1 MIDLTL
7 EFVQKLLPKREEESN
22 KGSFGN
28 VLNVAGS
35 VNYRGA
41 ACLSSLAALRVGAGY
56 VSLACPEVV
65 ANSVASYTPNIVI
78 IPLQASEGAIID
90 GEYKHIFELTYMY
103 KVLSVGSGLFR
114 LFSTN
119 ESVKY
124 FFKNLIGT
132 LVDSDLSLVIDAD
145 GLNTI
150 AELQYIPLP
159 KQTILTPHPKEMSR
173 LLKVSVEDIEEDRVK
188 YAEKAAKKFSATVV
202 LKGHHTVITDGELTF
217 INSTGN
223 SALAKAGSGDVLTGM
238 IAGFCAQGLS
248 TTDAACLGVYLHG
261 KAGDLA
267 KENLTAYGMFAS
279 DLLTYIPQA
288 IKTLL

>member
-7 EFVQKLLPKREEESN
+7 EYVQKLLPQREEKSN

-65 ANSVASYTPNIVI
+65 ANSVASYTPNIVV

-124 FFKNLIGT
+124 FFKNLIST

-159 KQTILTPHPKEMSR
+159 KRTILTPHPKEMSR

-188 YAEKAAKKFSATVV
+188 YAEKAAKRFAATVV

-248 TTDAACLGVYLHG
+248 ATDAACLGVYLHG

-267 KENLTAYGMFAS
+267 KEKLTAYGMFAS